1 MDGRKNRESRVRLEA
16 RRKGCK
22 TSWDRCR
29 GISALHTRA
38 SLVHLELES
47 VIVRNNSK
55 LKSEEPNTLTL
66 GYRSQVGRGV
76 KFFLRVKDPFSRL
89 KSHTLQISHLPCF
102 AEYKHFVC
110 LGLQHPIFSLSVC
123 CCC

>member
-55 LKSEEPNTLTL
+55 LKSEEPNT
-66 GYRSQVGRGV
+66 Y
-76 KFFLRVKDPFSRL
+76 F
-89 KSHTLQISHLPCF
+89 
-102 AEYKHFVC
+102 
-110 LGLQHPIFSLSVC
+110 GLQESGGKGRQVLPES
-123 CCC
+123 